1 MEFEKLTNVIEV
13 LLFITDRPLSLR
25 RLKDVLFEDKVSD
38 GEIKSAIDALVS
50 KYNSPTFGI
59 EIKEVAG
66 GWQFA
71 SKSDYSEWVKK
82 LYRERTRV
90 KLSPSAL
97 ETLSIIAYRQPITRL
112 EVEDIRRVESGGV
125 IETLLERKLIK
136 IVGRKETIGR
146 PLLYG
151 TTQEFLRYFGLKNLS
166 ELPTI
171 EDFAPQESPADDNAG
186 EESTESSDLPSENG
200 TSSTGENPDVI
211 EKDTGESPR

>member
-1 MEFEKLTNVIEV
+1 MEFEKLTNILEV
-13 LLFITDRPLSLR
+13 LLFITDKPLSLR
-25 RLKDVLFEDKVSD
+25 RLKDVLLEDKVSD
-38 GEIKSAIDALVS
+38 EEIKSALNQLVS
-50 KYNSPTFGI
+50 KYAVPTSGI

-71 SKSDYSEWVKK
+71 SKPEYSEWVKK
-82 LYRERTRV
+82 LYRERTRM

-136 IVGRKETIGR
+136 IVGRKETLGR

-151 TTQEFLRYFGLKNLS
+151 TTQEFLKYFGLKNLS
-166 ELPTI
+166 ELPTL
-171 EDFAPQESPADDNAG
+171 EDFAPPD
-186 EESTESSDLPSENG
+186 ESS
-200 TSSTGENPDVI
+200 TAISSTDEEEGVVEEGMDDVGGDDATVS
-211 EKDTGESPR
+211 EK